1 MDGRR
6 SERAARRGLTSE
18 REGPIWPL
26 TSLDRRPTASFQAA
40 ARTDRRFCFGPI
52 SLRAKTAQ
60 DRQLL
65 ELIDPIAESLGLEIV
80 RVRLMSGSKR
90 QRLQIMAERPS
101 DHDISVEQCA
111 KLSRAVS
118 ELFDAADPIAG
129 EYLLEVS
136 SPGIDR
142 PLTRPIDFDLF
153 EGEEARLETDRMI
166 EGRKRF
172 KGVLAGYEDG
182 NVLIDLDGEED
193 TALIP
198 FDWLADA
205 KLVLTDALMKRGA
218 AIRAARGEPEDDGL
232 PEGEADTTTDTKTP
246 SEDNA

>member
-1 MDGRR
+1 M
-6 SERAARRGLTSE
+6 
-18 REGPIWPL
+18 
-26 TSLDRRPTASFQAA
+26 
-40 ARTDRRFCFGPI
+40 
-52 SLRAKTAQ
+52 RAKTAQ

-172 KGVLAGYEDG
+172 KGMLAGVEGD
-182 NVLIDLDGEED
+182 NVAIDLDGEDD

-198 FDWLADA
+198 FDWIVDA
-205 KLVLTDALMKRGA
+205 KLVMSDALIKRGA
-218 AIRAARGEPEDDGL
+218 ELRAKRGEPEDDELPNFSAEEGAAPEDQTTNTKTL
-232 PEGEADTTTDTKTP
+232 PEDKA
-246 SEDNA
+246 